1 MTNALITGIAGFAGS
16 HLAEFLLTKGYRV
29 AGLDYAADD
38 APNIKHIQNQLEMY
52 ECDLRNPDALRR
64 AVSESEPDEVYHLAA
79 IAHVPT
85 SYSDVRQTFDVNLY
99 GTLNLFEAVRKK
111 AANSKVL
118 FVGTAS
124 EYGAVKDRDIPT
136 HEDVPL
142 RPVDPYGVSKAAADM
157 LAYQY
162 YKNYGL
168 RIVRVRPFN
177 HIGPRQAPDYVVASF
192 AKQIA
197 GIEKQKSSPVITV
210 GNLEA
215 RRDFTDV
222 RDMVRAYWLAL
233 QKGEPGEVYNICS
246 GRVITIQEVLDK
258 LLELS
263 EREIKIEQ
271 DVERLRPADIPLL
284 LGNSGKFRGETGWEP
299 KLVFERTLQDIV
311 HYWRGRVE

>member
-16 HLAEFLLTKGYRV
+16 HLAELLLSKGYNV
-29 AGLDYAADD
+29 AGVDHSLEKAE
-38 APNIKHIQNQLEMY
+38 NIEHIQDRLDLY
-52 ECDLRNPDALRR
+52 ACDLREPARINE
-64 AVSESEPDEVYHLAA
+64 VISTTKPDEIYHLAA

-85 SYSDVRQTFDVNLY
+85 SYSDVRHTFDVNLY

-111 AANSKVL
+111 AANTKVL

-124 EYGAVKDRDIPT
+124 EYGAVKERDIPT

-168 RIVRVRPFN
+168 HIVRVRPFN
-177 HIGPRQAPDYVVASF
+177 HIGPRQSPDYVVSSF
-192 AKQIA
+192 AKQISEIKR
-197 GIEKQKSSPVITV
+197 GLKDPVIMA

-215 RRDFTDV
+215 KRDFTDV
-222 RDMVRAYWLAL
+222 RDMVRAYWLTL

-246 GRVITIQEVLDK
+246 GKAVSI
-258 LLELS
+258 
-263 EREIKIEQ
+263 REIIDELIDLSKQKIKIQ
-271 DVERLRPADIPLL
+271 RDVAKLRPADIPLL
-284 LGNSGKFRGETGWEP
+284 LGDSTKSQAKKYWDLDIPLKN
-299 KLVFERTLQDIV
+299 TLQDILD
-311 HYWRGRVE
+311 YWHERT